1 MALRVVQNSALAG
14 CLIPSTIIQLY
25 SELKAPFKNRHDR
38 ALAKSVCDTILKLA
52 NVSIDH
58 LKLTDKYVFAAIVLA
73 RYKTLT
79 ARPPPRYTPVQMPY
93 ASSRPVA
100 NPNENPVSPV
110 ATSAFPNVSVG

>member
-1 MALRVVQNSALAG
+1 MWRKRACRVDQRDMALRVVQYSALAG

-79 ARPPPRYTPVQMPY
+79 ARPPPRYTPVQMP
-93 ASSRPVA
+93 
-100 NPNENPVSPV
+100 
-110 ATSAFPNVSVG
+110 